1 MARKKQRKT
10 GKPLTLESKDTTRP
24 SSSTQF
30 EEENRGDGEEQL
42 EIENSSTSIVDLVAV
57 EKTVN
62 EVSAAKTV
70 MNPASRRKERGMGM
84 DLRVPGLICFH
95 FSRFDL
101 QIVH

>member
-30 EEENRGDGEEQL
+30 EEQNRGDGEEEL

-62 EVSAAKTV
+62 EVSAAGDEPSQSQGGK
-70 MNPASRRKERGMGM
+70 KGEWGW
-84 DLRVPGLICFH
+84 I
-95 FSRFDL
+95 
-101 QIVH
+101 